1 MTSLL
6 KSFKQVPVNAGY
18 FVCIA
23 ATSNALQGVDASG
36 NPSSSGQATP
46 VIGTQY
52 MDLGITRRSSGK
64 IYRKVVVV
72 TSPLDVAGAEKFIEI
87 GGAASAFVRMG

>member
-23 ATSNALQGVDASG
+23 ATASSTY
-36 NPSSSGQATP
+36 NVSGDSVGA
-46 VIGTQY
+46 VITAAPTVGAQY
-52 MDLGITRRSSGK
+52 MDLGVTRRTGGK
-64 IYRKVVVV
+64 VYRKVVIV
-72 TSPLDVAGAEKFIEI
+72 TSPLNVNGTELFIEI
-87 GGAASAFVRMG
+87 GGAASAFARMG